1 MKPPA
6 RERAEREDDAGEAA
20 DSDEQVD
27 HDHAADEGAFM
38 FGEGGE
44 DEMDEMDGHNLM
56 HEGGED
62 QMDEDPEDQEL
73 EPKDGDD
80 QQMAD
85 HVDEGKA
92 EAENEEA

>member
-1 MKPPA
+1 
-6 RERAEREDDAGEAA
+6 
-20 DSDEQVD
+20 
-27 HDHAADEGAFM
+27 M

-62 QMDEDPEDQEL
+62 QMDEDPEDQEA

-85 HVDEGKA
+85 HADEGKA